1 MPLDTTEYLTS
12 RGWKGKGTAL
22 KQGHLSR
29 PIAVVQKKTM
39 SGVGKD
45 RDEAVPFWDN
55 IFASAAQSIASGTST
70 PLGSGASTPIAT
82 QSGGPSS
89 MSVMARSKKEFA
101 RLKLYA
107 SFVRGEVIEFKPSDP
122 QSSVS
127 AASLGSGVASPKG
140 SATPMHQHKIMKS
153 QLWNVQPVPSAS
165 TSTTPSP
172 VPAPTTMSSKSD
184 RKAEKALEKA
194 AKRAR
199 RAEKETRRAEKEAKR
214 AEKEKRRAEKM
225 EAGAV
230 GTNGIEEGPDGVKEK
245 KRKRSAAGEDAVD
258 TKEVKKKR
266 RKEKIEALEG
276 DEQQTG
282 HAL

>member
-1 MPLDTTEYLTS
+1 
-12 RGWKGKGTAL
+12 
-22 KQGHLSR
+22 
-29 PIAVVQKKTM
+29 M

-45 RDEAVPFWDN
+45 RDEAVPFWDKYVESDHAKRLIEWLTKVIVSS

-127 AASLGSGVASPKG
+127 AGGLGSGGASPKG

-153 QLWNVQPVPSAS
+153 QLWNVQPAPSAS
-165 TSTTPSP
+165 TSTSPSP
-172 VPAPTTMSSKSD
+172 IPASTTISSKIN

-199 RAEKETRRAEKEAKR
+199 RAAKETRRAEKEAKR
-214 AEKEKRRAEKM
+214 AEKERRRAEKK
-225 EAGAV
+225 EAV
-230 GTNGIEEGPDGVKEK
+230 GTNGIEEGSDGVKEK
-245 KRKRSAAGEDAVD
+245 KRKRSAAGEDVVG

-266 RKEKIEALEG
+266 RKDKIEALEG

-282 HAL
+282 DAL